1 MKKRERI
8 LGIIVGLLVVGEVG
22 NWFFSRILQGP
33 LAQRQQRVKK
43 LQGDIEKRQAHLR
56 RARQAGIKLTAW
68 QQQSLP
74 SNVEVA
80 SSLYQDWLLELLGRA
95 GFKSP
100 HVDRGEPLARKGV
113 FHRLP
118 FAVRGRATLS
128 ELTQFLYEFYR
139 ADHLHQITRIGITP
153 LPKSDLLDLSL
164 SIEALVL
171 PKADRED
178 QLTKRHSEKLASERI
193 EDYQP
198 IVGRNLFG
206 QGVGGTDP
214 AEFVLLT
221 AVTDVGGQTQAW
233 LSLRA
238 TGEVLKLRPGESFE
252 VGQFRGTVTE
262 IRPPDVIIQA
272 EDERWLLTL
281 GDKLSQA
288 TALPPDF

>member
-8 LGIIVGLLVVGEVG
+8 LAIVVGLMVAGVVG
-22 NWFFSRILQGP
+22 NWFFSRMLQGP
-33 LAQRQQRVKK
+33 LAQRQDRVKK
-43 LQGDIEKRQAHLR
+43 LKSDIEKRQAHLR
-56 RARQAGIKLTAW
+56 RARQAGIKLAAW
-68 QQQSLP
+68 QKQSLP

-80 SSLYQDWLLELLGRA
+80 SSLYQDWLLDLLGRA

-100 HVDRGEPLARKGV
+100 HVDRGEPLAKKGV

-118 FAVRGRATLS
+118 FAVRGRATLG

-139 ADHLHQITRIGITP
+139 ADHLHQISRIGITP

-171 PKADRED
+171 PRAESED
-178 QLTKRHSEKLASERI
+178 QLTTRRSETLASERI

-198 IVGRNLFG
+198 IVARNLFG
-206 QGVGGTDP
+206 QGGGGTDP

-233 LSLRA
+233 LSLRS
-238 TGEVLKLRPGESFE
+238 TGEVLKLRPGDSFE
-252 VGQFRGTVTE
+252 VGQFRGTILE
-262 IRPPDVIIQA
+262 ISPPDVVIQSD
-272 EDERWLLTL
+272 DERWLLTL